1 MIKNIF
7 IFAFII
13 FAFTSIFAFSIEVK
27 AADEKG
33 LNLNSFNPLGN
44 GGIRCIYAYK
54 SAGKPIE
61 LADKT
66 VCTETNSLLN
76 RVEQLLYILAP
87 SFAVIGIMLG
97 GYQIMQDGYES
108 KGEGIKK
115 IKGSIVGLVIVL
127 TAFFVRNIVYTF
139 FNATFNDSKIS
150 IDNKTVDVVVNLIK
164 DICYNILIPIGSPI
178 AVGYVIWGGY
188 LLITAGG
195 DPKKVDQGTKTIKY
209 AIVGFLV
216 IIFAAAIISIAQNLL
231 AGFFKTV

>member
-13 FAFTSIFAFSIEVK
+13 FAFTSIFASSIEVK
-27 AADEKG
+27 AADEG
-33 LNLNSFNPLGN
+33 LTLNSFNPLGK

-54 SAGKPIE
+54 SAGKPIT
-61 LADKT
+61 LSDGT

-97 GYQIMQDGYES
+97 GYQVMQDGYEA
-108 KGEGIKK
+108 KGEGMKK
-115 IKGSIVGLVIVL
+115 IKGSVVGLIIVL

-139 FNATFNDSKIS
+139 FNGTFNETS
-150 IDNKTVDVVVNLIK
+150 ITIENKTVDVVIKLIK

-195 DPKKVDQGTKTIKY
+195 VPKKVDQGTKTIKY